1 MNFTPCKASQE
12 QQRSTAEG
20 RSILG
25 DLASLNLKSFGG
37 QDETEEGE
45 SIIVDSGGIDMSLG
59 KASCFQA
66 HNILCLPQTSRRVT
80 YILTL
85 LVICVAAFDADTG
98 KAVPSYERLS
108 SKSFKECL
116 QEKVYVS

>member
-1 MNFTPCKASQE
+1 MKSVGGGGE
-12 QQRSTAEG
+12 DETAE
-20 RSILG
+20 
-25 DLASLNLKSFGG
+25 
-37 QDETEEGE
+37 EEGE
-45 SIIVDSGGIDMSLG
+45 SVVVDSGGIDMSLG

-66 HNILCLPQTSRRVT
+66 HNISCLPQTSRRVT